1 VLFVCRVL
9 EVGQLDGVSSH
20 GILALRKLKSLEE
33 FLFGLKNGH
42 DEFMPGLL
50 MLKQCLDLL
59 PHLHAIGYNPKPR
72 FFLSQPMNFS
82 MGAAMYKIK
91 EPCTLQ
97 LRRLSISSIENIPD
111 QVSLPELQAFFQS
124 QPLYEVHSLF
134 AGGVP
139 KLSELYLHETDEDTL
154 LLVLGHVGR
163 QLQALRFCVFD
174 GMGQLFDDKVRLDR
188 VLDACPNLS
197 VLDANTSLSP
207 RSVSQLRPDTLQH
220 LQTLQMYFSYSDYMQ
235 EGLMLQ
241 FLRMAPQL
249 KSIDLSSVML
259 LNEDLKAWAELAKEG
274 ACMQHLQKVYMYL
287 DTRHFTEQEGKR
299 LLDEV
304 LVTCS
309 IHCPKLQ
316 KFDADY

>member
-1 VLFVCRVL
+1 VLYVYRVL
-9 EVGQLDGVSSH
+9 EVGQLDGVSSP
-20 GILALRKLKSLEE
+20 GILALHKLQSLEE
-33 FLFGLKNGH
+33 FLFVSDKYSMA
-42 DEFMPGLL
+42 EVQ
-50 MLKQCLDLL
+50 MLKQCLELL

-72 FFLSQPMNFS
+72 YFLLQSMNFV
-82 MGAAMYKIK
+82 MGVAMSKINN

-97 LRRLSISSIENIPD
+97 LRRLSISSIEHIPD

-124 QPLYEVHSLF
+124 EPLYEVHALF

-139 KLSELYLHETDEDTL
+139 KLSELYLHETDNETL
-154 LLVLGHVGR
+154 LLVLGHVGQ
-163 QLQALRFCVFD
+163 QLRALRFCVFD
-174 GMGQLFDDKVRLDR
+174 GMGQLFGDKVRLDR

-197 VLDANTSLSP
+197 VLDVSTSMSP

-220 LQTLQMYFSYSDYMQ
+220 LQTLQIYFSYSDYMQ

-241 FLRMAPQL
+241 FLRLAPQL
-249 KSIDLSSVML
+249 QSIDLSSVML
-259 LNEDLKAWAELAKEG
+259 LDEDLKAWAELAKEG

-287 DTRHFTEQEGKR
+287 DSRHFTQQEGKR
-299 LLDEV
+299 LVDEV
-304 LVTCS
+304 RVTCS